1 VELKRFFEE
10 YQSIS
15 PLSPFTWRLLYS
27 RIIFPLH
34 YFECIESY
42 YITTSEQDKKV
53 LEEKLMR
60 ILRQSGEYER
70 FLASFYQ
77 ITDAPIKQLNL
88 PLLEW
93 LY

>member
-1 VELKRFFEE
+1 
-10 YQSIS
+10 
-15 PLSPFTWRLLYS
+15 
-27 RIIFPLH
+27 PLH

-42 YITTSEQDKKV
+42 YITTSEQDKKL
-53 LEEKLMR
+53 LEEKLAR

-77 ITDAPIKQLNL
+77 LTDAPIKRLNL

>member
-1 VELKRFFEE
+1 
-10 YQSIS
+10 
-15 PLSPFTWRLLYS
+15 
-27 RIIFPLH
+27 
-34 YFECIESY
+34 
-42 YITTSEQDKKV
+42 
-53 LEEKLMR
+53 LEEKLTR

-77 ITDAPIKQLNL
+77 LTDAPIKNLKL